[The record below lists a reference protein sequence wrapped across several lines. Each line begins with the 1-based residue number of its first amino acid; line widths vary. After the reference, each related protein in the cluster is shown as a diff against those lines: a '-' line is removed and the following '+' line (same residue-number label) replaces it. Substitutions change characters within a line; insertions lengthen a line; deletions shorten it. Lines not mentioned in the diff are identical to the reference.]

1 MIIALALVVGLASG
15 DARAASVLRATGDSL
30 TLAAFLE
37 RVQASHPVARQAELA
52 RQQAVSDLR
61 AARGGFDPVLSATW
75 DYKRFKGIG
84 YYDELDTR
92 LTVPTPWGVDLKV
105 GWERAA
111 GAIINP
117 ERATPARGLLSA
129 GFSIPIGPRLLTDER
144 RTTLRQAE
152 LATDAAEAEANVQV
166 ARLLQQA
173 ARDWGAWF
181 EAEARGRIASDGVVL
196 ARFRLDAVRRRVAA
210 GDAAPIDSVEAL
222 AEWERRLLLEVDARA
237 AVAGARLVVSG
248 YLWDARGAP
257 VALADGSAPERDAL
271 LARDAVLEPAMV
283 DRAIREHPLVRQARA
298 RWLQAEAQRR
308 LTSVQVLPTASAEVA
323 ALAAGRSIGA
333 RPSTAD
339 IADDVKAGV
348 SVRLPLLARRELGRL
363 RAAEDRALQLRTERD
378 RVERDVRLV
387 AERALVDLRAVEA
400 QRDGQA
406 RVLAATEQLLAA
418 EQRRFE
424 IGESSLLV
432 VNLRERALLDERQRS
447 AQLEARRAAAL
458 GSLAA
463 ALGAPELL
471 TGRDVVPARR

>member
-1 MIIALALVVGLASG
+1 
-15 DARAASVLRATGDSL
+15 
-30 TLAAFLE
+30 
-37 RVQASHPVARQAELA
+37 
-52 RQQAVSDLR
+52 
-61 AARGGFDPVLSATW
+61 
-75 DYKRFKGIG
+75 
-84 YYDELDTR
+84 
-92 LTVPTPWGVDLKV
+92 
-105 GWERAA
+105 
-111 GAIINP
+111 
-117 ERATPARGLLSA
+117 
-129 GFSIPIGPRLLTDER
+129 
-144 RTTLRQAE
+144 
-152 LATDAAEAEANVQV
+152 VQV

-173 ARDWGAWF
+173 ARDWGVWF
-181 EAEARGRIASDGVVL
+181 EGEARARIATEGVAL
-196 ARFRLDAVRRRVAA
+196 ARFRLDAVRRRVEA
-210 GDAAPIDSVEAL
+210 GDAAPIDSVEAI
-222 AEWERRLLLEVDARA
+222 AEWERRVLLEVDARA
-237 AVAGARLVVSG
+237 AAMGARLVVSG

-308 LTSVQVLPTASAEVA
+308 LTSVQVLPTASAEIA
-323 ALAAGRSIGA
+323 ALASGRSIGA
-333 RPSTAD
+333 LPSPAD
-339 IADDVKAGV
+339 AADDMKAGV
-348 SVRLPLLARRELGRL
+348 SVRVPLLARRELGRL

-458 GSLAA
+458 GSIAA
-463 ALGAPELL
+463 ALGAPQLL
-471 TGRDVVPARR
+471 TGGAVVPARR